1 MIDQATL
8 VSFLELFST
17 GVVAGLFISTA
28 VSLIGL
34 VVGYCYRL
42 FLK

>member
-8 VSFLELFST
+8 VAYLELFST

-28 VSLIGL
+28 VSLIGIA
-34 VVGYCYRL
+34 VGYCYRL